1 MEWLMGQATKRYG
14 DKRGFVSRSVVIR
27 LHGGPHD
34 GTRAEVETLN
44 DTKVIVNHATRE
56 VAAYRRV
63 ADVDYGYS
71 AKWSDQ
77 MAAEWEATLRTFAA
91 DAQMLL
97 VRNGGDA

>member
-1 MEWLMGQATKRYG
+1 
-14 DKRGFVSRSVVIR
+14 
-27 LHGGPHD
+27 
-34 GTRAEVETLN
+34 
-44 DTKVIVNHATRE
+44 

-71 AKWSDQ
+71 VHWSEQ
-77 MAAEWEATLRTFAA
+77 MAREWDATLRTFAA

>member
-27 LHGGPHD
+27 LHGGPHG

-71 AKWSDQ
+71 VQ
-77 MAAEWEATLRTFAA
+77 VVRA
-91 DAQMLL
+91 DGEGVGRHPAD
-97 VRNGGDA
+97 VRGRRADVAGPERG